1 MSEERRAIKQLLEL
15 TQVLLGK
22 VRLEEAL
29 QSVCDT
35 ALEILP
41 GNHASVRIL
50 DDSGTRLLCG
60 ARTGIGVLN
69 KPLTFHMGEGVIG
82 WVVAN
87 RSPALVQD
95 ATSDPRFKQA
105 EGQAQGFPIQSLL
118 AVPLW
123 ANGKVVGVLGASSSE
138 PRSFSD
144 DDEILALLLANC
156 ASPYIEKARVERL
169 SITDLD
175 TMAFNRRYLVPLV
188 HEEFERARRNDTP
201 LSLLLV
207 DIDQLE
213 QVVHQHGQAV
223 GNRLLLAF
231 ADRLRASIRLSDS
244 LVRYGTWTFVLIM
257 PDMEMRR
264 AAVVAERIRHSM
276 KEYPMDLGEGLSLT
290 QTISVGVA
298 SWDRAEPAE
307 GLVSMAKSALE
318 EAIAHSGNRTVWAKH
333 LPGRQLGTEATLR
346 CPRSSCSGQLEEVR
360 TLKSRSYFRCSSK
373 DCQIIWCL
381 AESES

>member
-1 MSEERRAIKQLLEL
+1 
-15 TQVLLGK
+15 
-22 VRLEEAL
+22 
-29 QSVCDT
+29 
-35 ALEILP
+35 
-41 GNHASVRIL
+41 VRIL

-69 KPLTFHMGEGVIG
+69 KPLSFHMGEGVIG

-95 ATSDPRFKQA
+95 AASDPRFKQA

-123 ANGKVVGVLGASSSE
+123 AAGKVVGVLGVSSSE

-144 DDEILALLLANC
+144 DDEVLARLLANC

-175 TMAFNRRYLVPLV
+175 TLAFNRRYLIPLV
-188 HEEFERARRNDTP
+188 NEEFERARRNDTP
-201 LSLLLV
+201 LSLLLI

-223 GNRLLLAF
+223 ANRLLLAF

-244 LVRYGTWTFVLIM
+244 LVRYGSWTFVLVM

-298 SWDRAEPAE
+298 SWDGGESAE
-307 GLVSMAKSALE
+307 GLVSLAKAALE
-318 EAIAHSGNRTVWAKH
+318 EASALSGNRTIWARR
-333 LPGRQLGTEATLR
+333 LAGRQLGADATLR
-346 CPRSSCSGQLEEVR
+346 CPRSSCNGQLEEVR
-360 TLKSRSYFRCSSK
+360 TLKSRTYFRCSSK
-373 DCQIIWCL
+373 DCQTIWCL
-381 AESES
+381 ADNER